1 MEAFKSW
8 SGLHGRTDIN
18 TSCTEDEE
26 DIYNESSKGRSS
38 VILMLKEK
46 LVLALEKSQGNIKP
60 CQSLIEELAYID
72 EPLRVKCANGVVLD
86 FISKNSNLQEKSKVN
101 VISAGVDVLV
111 KYGVNLLKTNKHP
124 SWRAINMYNSTFAH
138 KVMPLQ
144 GYDEVL
150 ASIGYAGRNRTS
162 YHFPDSCETVNLKR
176 VSEVTADLL
185 VLQREFS
192 QYFNQTHVN
201 GERFLNNFL
210 NSDKTSRSTDL
221 DITRYLDQVGL
232 DDPNKKSCFICGE
245 ENISVHCIT
254 CSECFCDECDSRYHR
269 TSIRSSHDRK
279 KIGPFNINS
288 SQGGFV
294 ISLESSPEDAIERIE
309 MSIVHE
315 SKKKELIRRV
325 LMSKE
330 NIKKAAMDTFFY
342 LRYEEQHGLKD
353 CMEAVKS
360 SGGNLA
366 RAKNFFKD
374 CAICFETFAMSQLIG
389 TPFCQC
395 HICTECFTKYFTI
408 LSQTTQCMYKF
419 ACPSCNEPNLE
430 ASSDEEFQD
439 YFALLGMVLQ
449 HHLNP
454 VDFELY
460 QEKLVTWGLIKDE
473 NFRWC
478 ANGCTSGFINERRD
492 LKIQCTNCRKFQCFN
507 CKKTWQEQHDGISC
521 KEFERWKRDNDSEFQ
536 AQGLAAHLKEN
547 GINCPNCKMRYELA
561 KGGCIHF
568 KCAQCMHEFCCGCN
582 LPFLKYP
589 KCRKFP
595 SCQGKGL
602 HAHHPRNCLYHLRDQ
617 ECDTLQKLLQA
628 NGVEY
633 NIANVAATLLE
644 EDGCPVKEQREGPDG
659 LVDVT
664 CGRELIAAAR
674 LCVTHYKEYLV
685 SLINQSKIDPAD
697 ILTADELGAALMRDG
712 QNIPGKQVG
721 EPDKA
726 YRERLRQLL
735 KTQIPLHSE

>member
-1 MEAFKSW
+1 MK
-8 SGLHGRTDIN
+8 
-18 TSCTEDEE
+18 E
-26 DIYNESSKGRSS
+26 DIYNENSKGRSA
-38 VILMLKEK
+38 VILILKEK
-46 LVLALEKSQGNIKP
+46 LVMALEKSQGNIKP
-60 CQSLIEELAYID
+60 CQSLMEELAYID
-72 EPLRVKCANGVVLD
+72 EPLQVKCANGVVLD
-86 FISKNSNLQEKSKVN
+86 FISKNSNLQDKSKFK
-101 VISAGVDVLV
+101 VISDGVDVLV
-111 KYGVNLLKTNKHP
+111 KYGVSLLKPNKHP
-124 SWRAINMYNSTFAH
+124 SWRAINMYNSTFVQ

-150 ASIGYAGRNRTS
+150 ASLGYAGRNRTS
-162 YHFPDSCETVNLKR
+162 YHFPDSCETVNLHR

-185 VLQREFS
+185 VLQKEFS

-201 GERFLNNFL
+201 GELFLNNFMK
-210 NSDKTSRSTDL
+210 SDETSRSTDM
-221 DITRYLDQVGL
+221 DITRYPDQVGL

-330 NIKKAAMDTFFY
+330 NMEKAAMDTFFY

-374 CAICFETFAMSQLIG
+374 CAICFETFAMSQ
-389 TPFCQC
+389 
-395 HICTECFTKYFTI
+395 
-408 LSQTTQCMYKF
+408 
-419 ACPSCNEPNLE
+419 
-430 ASSDEEFQD
+430 
-439 YFALLGMVLQ
+439 
-449 HHLNP
+449 
-454 VDFELY
+454 
-460 QEKLVTWGLIKDE
+460 
-473 NFRWC
+473 
-478 ANGCTSGFINERRD
+478 GCTSGFINERRD

-507 CKKTWQEQHDGISC
+507 CKKRLSQ
-521 KEFERWKRDNDSEFQ
+521 
-536 AQGLAAHLKEN
+536 
-547 GINCPNCKMRYELA
+547 CKMRYELA

-589 KCRKFP
+589 NCRKFP
-595 SCQGKGL
+595 GCQGKGL

-674 LCVTHYKEYLV
+674 LCV
-685 SLINQSKIDPAD
+685 
-697 ILTADELGAALMRDG
+697 
-712 QNIPGKQVG
+712 
-721 EPDKA
+721 
-726 YRERLRQLL
+726 
-735 KTQIPLHSE
+735 